1 MIASSFN
8 AKCQPAEDSVK
19 AAVNQL
25 FTAMKTSDGALLLYC
40 FADSALL
47 QTITRNKEGEMSVKY
62 ESIQNF
68 ATSINSA
75 PKSCIRRTHPF

>member
-1 MIASSFN
+1 
-8 AKCQPAEDSVK
+8 
-19 AAVNQL
+19 
-25 FTAMKTSDGALLLYC
+25 LLLSC

-47 QTITRNKEGEMSVKY
+47 QTITRNKEGEMSVKN

-75 PKSCIRRTHPF
+75 P

>member
-1 MIASSFN
+1 
-8 AKCQPAEDSVK
+8 
-19 AAVNQL
+19 
-25 FTAMKTSDGALLLYC
+25 MKTSDGALLLSC

-47 QTITRNKEGEMSVKY
+47 QTITRNKEGEMSVKN